1 MPTMPDTAPAPA
13 PPFARPTLHM
23 LAGRWWLVLLRGVV
37 AILFGIL
44 AFAWPGLTLLTL
56 VVLYGAFAFADGVL
70 AIGAAI
76 AGKGP
81 TSARWWLVLSG
92 VLGLAV
98 GAIAFAAPG
107 AVALVLLVFIAAW
120 SIALGVM
127 QIVAAIQLRKEIEHE
142 WLLILSGL
150 VSVGFGAIL
159 LFQPVA
165 GALAI
170 VWMIAAYAIVS
181 GIVYIAW
188 AFRLKAW
195 RERRAAAGTA
205 AA

>member
-1 MPTMPDTAPAPA
+1 MPDTAPAPT

-23 LAGRWWLVLLRGVV
+23 LAGRWWLVLLRGIV
-37 AILFGIL
+37 AILFGVV
-44 AFAWPGLTLLTL
+44 AFAWPGLTLVTL
-56 VVLYGAFAFADGVL
+56 VVFYGAFAFADGVL
-70 AIGAAI
+70 AIGGAI

-98 GAIAFAAPG
+98 GAIAFVAPG
-107 AVALVLLVFIAAW
+107 AVAVALLIFIAAW

-142 WLLILSGL
+142 WLLILAGV
-150 VSVGFGAIL
+150 VSVLFGGL
-159 LFQPVA
+159 LLSQPLA
-165 GALAI
+165 GALAV
-170 VWMIAAYAIVS
+170 VWMIAAYAIIE

-195 RERRAAAGTA
+195 RDKKAAGA
-205 AA
+205 AVAA

>member
-1 MPTMPDTAPAPA
+1 MQAIPDTAPGSAPT
-13 PPFARPTLHM
+13 PDRPTLHV
-23 LAGRWWLVLLRGVV
+23 LAARWWLVLLRGIV
-37 AILFGIL
+37 AILFGVL
-44 AFAWPGLTLLTL
+44 AFAWPGLTILTL
-56 VVLYGAFAFADGVL
+56 VVFYGAFAVADGIL
-70 AIGAAI
+70 AIGGAI

-81 TSARWWLVLSG
+81 TAARWWLVLSG

-98 GAIAFAAPG
+98 GAIAFVAPG
-107 AVALVLLVFIAAW
+107 VVAVALLIFIAAW

-150 VSVGFGAIL
+150 VSVLFGGIL

-165 GALAI
+165 GALAV

-188 AFRLKAW
+188 SFRLRAW
-195 RERRAAAGTA
+195 HAKRTAGAVTA
-205 AA
+205 

>member
-1 MPTMPDTAPAPA
+1 MQAMPDTAPGASPTT
-13 PPFARPTLHM
+13 FPTLQV
-23 LAGRWWLVLLRGVV
+23 LAARWWLVLLRGVV
-37 AILFGIL
+37 AILFGVL
-44 AFAWPGLTLLTL
+44 AFAWPGLTILTL
-56 VVLYGAFAFADGVL
+56 VVFYGAFAFADGIL
-70 AIGAAI
+70 AIGGAI

-98 GAIAFAAPG
+98 GAIAFVAPG
-107 AVALVLLVFIAAW
+107 AVAVALLIFIAAW

-142 WLLILSGL
+142 WLLILSGI
-150 VSVGFGAIL
+150 VSVLFGGIL

-165 GALAI
+165 GALAV

-181 GIVYIAW
+181 GVVYIAW
-188 AFRLKAW
+188 SFRLRAW
-195 RERRAAAGTA
+195 HAKRTAAGATA
-205 AA
+205 

>member
-1 MPTMPDTAPAPA
+1 MQAMPETAPGPTPPA
-13 PPFARPTLHM
+13 TGITLQV
-23 LAGRWWLVLLRGVV
+23 LAGRWWLVLLRGIV
-37 AILFGIL
+37 AILFGVL
-44 AFAWPGLTLLTL
+44 AFAWPGLTILTL
-56 VVLYGAFAFADGVL
+56 VVFYGAFAFADGIL
-70 AIGAAI
+70 AIGGAI

-92 VLGLAV
+92 VLGIAV
-98 GAIAFAAPG
+98 GAIALLSPG
-107 AVALVLLVFIAAW
+107 AVAVALLIFIAAW

-142 WLLILSGL
+142 WLLILSGV
-150 VSVGFGAIL
+150 VSVLFGGVL

-165 GALAI
+165 GALAV

-188 AFRLKAW
+188 SLRLKAW
-195 RERRAAAGTA
+195 RDKKAAGGPAAA
-205 AA
+205 

>member
-1 MPTMPDTAPAPA
+1 MQAMPDTTPGSSPMMG
-13 PPFARPTLHM
+13 PPTLHI
-23 LAGRWWLVLLRGVV
+23 LAGRWWLVLLRGIV
-37 AILFGIL
+37 AILFGVL
-44 AFAWPGLTLLTL
+44 AFAWPGLTILTL
-56 VVLYGAFAFADGVL
+56 VVFYGAFAFADGVL

-98 GAIAFAAPG
+98 GAIAFVAPG
-107 AVALVLLVFIAAW
+107 TVAVVLLIFIAAW
-120 SIALGVM
+120 SIVLGVM

-150 VSVGFGAIL
+150 VSVLFGAVL

-170 VWMIAAYAIVS
+170 VWLIAAYAIVS
-181 GIVYIAW
+181 GVVYIAW

-195 RERRAAAGTA
+195 RDKKAAGAAA
-205 AA
+205 